1 MTVLSHAA
9 TSAPSKRHLVPWP
22 QLICVAAAAATVP
35 VFLLTSLTGDTG
47 AEIAAG
53 LVDDAVALG
62 VGSILAVLVS
72 AALVLAAV
80 RLGRSVPGDAGTVLL
95 AAGCAVA
102 LMYAG
107 YYAVFGAGGVV
118 ASQMLDEPG
127 PGLGEATSLLLNIM
141 EITRYA
147 PGLALVAAAVAARR
161 HLSRWIH
168 VTAAVLLVLT
178 LVPLTS
184 WAAALLAPMW
194 LALAGAAVGTT
205 PRHAR

>member
-9 TSAPSKRHLVPWP
+9 TSAPSKRHPVPWP

-47 AEIAAG
+47 AEITAG

-184 WAAALLAPMW
+184 WAAALLAPLW

>member
-9 TSAPSKRHLVPWP
+9 TTAPSKRHPVPWA

-127 PGLGEATSLLLNIM
+127 PGLGEATTLLLNIM